1 MASRR
6 WLSHTALAL
15 GTLASAAAPLMAQA
29 PQGPARGDRDQ
40 LQRPIYR
47 VAQQPA
53 GSPAV
58 AANTGNPL
66 PTQPQGE
73 IPQTHPLMPAM
84 QMAYEAINHIRN
96 DIKDYSAT
104 MIKHE
109 RISGKL
115 NDPEYMFIKVRH
127 EPFSVYLYFL
137 GPDRIKG
144 QEVLYVEGKNNG
156 NLLGHGVGIKKIA
169 GTVPLQPTGAMA
181 MAGQRYPITEI
192 GIYMLTRRL
201 VEVGELDMKYGE
213 CDVKF
218 FRGAKINV
226 GNVKRAV
233 TGIEVVHPVPR
244 KNFRFNVARI
254 FVDDELKIP
263 VRYESY
269 DWPEKPGG
277 PPQLLEE
284 YTYTDLKLNNGF
296 TDADFDE
303 NNPNYRFH

>member
-1 MASRR
+1 MALRG
-6 WLSHTALAL
+6 WLSRAAVSL
-15 GTLASAAAPLMAQA
+15 GTLACIGGPLLAQA
-29 PQGPARGDRDQ
+29 PQNPSRNDREQ
-40 LQRPIYR
+40 LPRPIYR
-47 VAQQPA
+47 VAQQT
-53 GSPAV
+53 GGTPAV
-58 AANTGNPL
+58 AANTNPL
-66 PTQPQGE
+66 PTQPHQGDL
-73 IPQTHPLMPAM
+73 QAHPLVPAM
-84 QMAYEAINHIRN
+84 QMAYEGLNHIRN

-109 RISGKL
+109 RVQGKL

-127 EPFSVYLYFL
+127 EPFSVYMYFL
-137 GPDRIKG
+137 GPDRLKG
-144 QEVLYVEGKNNG
+144 QEVLFVEGKNNG

-169 GTVPLQPTGAMA
+169 GTVPLLPTGAMA

-192 GIYMLTRRL
+192 GISMLTKRL
-201 VEVGELDMKYGE
+201 VEVGEQDMKYGE

-226 GNVKRAV
+226 GNVKRSV

-244 KNFRFNVARI
+244 KNFRFHIARI

-284 YTYTDLKLNNGF
+284 YTYTDIKLNNGF
-296 TDADFDE
+296 TDTDFDE
-303 NNPNYRFH
+303 NNPNYHFH